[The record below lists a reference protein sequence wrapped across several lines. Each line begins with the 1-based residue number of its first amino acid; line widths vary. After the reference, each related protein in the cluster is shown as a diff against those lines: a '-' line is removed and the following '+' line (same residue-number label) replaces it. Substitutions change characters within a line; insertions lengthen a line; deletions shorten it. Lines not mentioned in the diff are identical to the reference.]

1 MHLGCPLVSSETP
14 ETLSYSENVKKF
26 EPRSRKIERTQE
38 TEAKFEFWQRKIFEK
53 AANFVQF
60 SSVRQLQFKE
70 TGNCFI
76 FKRFQGWSLACIS
89 LITFRP
95 TTSPESSGNLG
106 PVFKARSRKKD
117 PDLPWNCSPMIEV
130 GPQLKTQLQCNDN
143 CFILRLAISR
153 QSQIFRSF

>member
-1 MHLGCPLVSSETP
+1 MHLDCPLVSSENP

-70 TGNCFI
+70 LGKSLLPLYR
-76 FKRFQGWSLACIS
+76 KRFISILITNFHFVDKSLA
-89 LITFRP
+89 
-95 TTSPESSGNLG
+95 
-106 PVFKARSRKKD
+106 
-117 PDLPWNCSPMIEV
+117 
-130 GPQLKTQLQCNDN
+130 NDN
-143 CFILRLAISR
+143 RDSILSYELEEKA
-153 QSQIFRSF
+153 